1 MSQRKKRPGRLWLF
15 FYGRQRRG
23 VPYLLIGVFV
33 AVVVFALLFAL
44 PNGAD
49 YSRGVAVFFFGL
61 LVVGIAGAVVLAV
74 FFPRRRR

>member
-1 MSQRKKRPGRLWLF
+1 MKQRPSRLWLF

-23 VPYLLIGVFV
+23 VPYLLIGVAV

-44 PNGAD
+44 PGGAD
-49 YSRGVAVFFFGL
+49 YSRALAGFFFGL
-61 LVVGIAGAVVLAV
+61 LVFGIALAVVVAV